1 MARPETVLVTGATG
15 YIGGRLVPLLVEEG
29 RSVRVLERGETRAR
43 SHPWSDQVD
52 VVTGDVFNPEALS
65 KALAGVDPAYYLIHS
80 MARGPDFHELDGG
93 RSFVRQGSQESRRQ
107 AHHLSGRPGGSRSQS
122 LPPFA
127 LPRQE
132 TGDVLRESGVPVT
145 EFRAAVVIGSGSTSF
160 EMIRHLVERLPVM
173 VCPRWI
179 YSRIQPIAVDDLLAY
194 LVSALSVPES
204 AGHIIEI
211 GGNDVTTYKGLML
224 GYASARSL
232 RRLLLPVPVL
242 TPNTSWTA
250 HIDSSIIAPS
260 SSP

>member
-1 MARPETVLVTGATG
+1 MD
-15 YIGGRLVPLLVEEG
+15 
-29 RSVRVLERGETRAR
+29 S
-43 SHPWSDQVD
+43 
-52 VVTGDVFNPEALS
+52 
-65 KALAGVDPAYYLIHS
+65 AYYLIHS
-80 MARGPDFHELDGG
+80 MARGPDFHELDVEAA
-93 RSFVRQGSQESRRQ
+93 RSFGKAARRAGVKRVIYLGGLRDPEANLSR
-107 AHHLSGRPGGSRSQS
+107 HLRS
-122 LPPFA
+122 
-127 LPRQE
+127 RQE
-132 TGDVLRESGVPVT
+132 TGDVLRESDVPVT
-145 EFRAAVVIGSGSTSF
+145 EFRAAVVVGSGSTSF

-173 VCPRWI
+173 VCPRWVN
-179 YSRIQPIAVDDLLAY
+179 SRIQPIAGDDLLAY